1 MTSEITLTF
10 AGDES
15 GDTSFA
21 FQKGASKYFVVA
33 MIATDKPDA
42 LRLQL
47 QQIKQELH
55 LHEDYE
61 YKFHKLIGK
70 KRGIE
75 VFQKIIKADFAAWS
89 LLVDKTMLD
98 DSFLFIN
105 GREFYLYFVTE
116 LIRQIPSEYQYNAT
130 LILDESGGRENLAT
144 ETRRV
149 LRTRRID
156 RHFKKIIAR
165 DSAREPLIQL
175 ADLVAGAVSHRDS
188 INGVVLADMMQ
199 AKLRDVIEFPL
210 K

>member
-1 MTSEITLTF
+1 MTNGITLTF

-21 FQKGASKYFVVA
+21 FQKGASRYFVIA
-33 MIATDKPDA
+33 MIATSKPDE

-55 LHEDYE
+55 LPEDYE

-70 KRGIE
+70 KRGTEI
-75 VFQKIIKADFAAWS
+75 FQRIIKTDFDSWS
-89 LLVDKTMLD
+89 LLVDKTRLD
-98 DSFLFIN
+98 DSFLFISS
-105 GREFYLYFVTE
+105 REFYLYFVTE
-116 LIRQIPSEYQYNAT
+116 LIRQIPPEYQFNAT

-149 LRTRRID
+149 LRARRID
-156 RHFKKIIAR
+156 RHFKRIIAR

-188 INGVVLADMMQ
+188 VNGVVLADMMQ
-199 AKLRDVIEFPL
+199 SKLRDVIEFPI